1 MLVLDV
7 TKIPPEGQD
16 VDSPLTAGEV
26 HLEGEDSFVLEAG
39 GRLVCRVEKGDGES
53 VHVRGRLTAQLGV
66 DCSRCLEAYSHAVA
80 QELDLFYLPRVAG
93 LDSEEDAEL
102 SDRELVVAYYDAA
115 RIDLG
120 EMIREQLFLG
130 LPMKRLCSEGC
141 QGLCPSCGVD
151 RNASSCQCVP
161 EDEHVSSPFSKL
173 TLKGPNS

>member
-16 VDSPLTAGEV
+16 VDSALTAGEV
-26 HLEGEDSFVLEAG
+26 HVEGEESFALEAG
-39 GRLVCRVEKGDGES
+39 GRLACRVEKGENES

-66 DCSRCLEAYSHAVA
+66 DCSRCLTAFSYPVV

-102 SDRELVVAYYDAA
+102 SDRELVVAYYDGAQV
-115 RIDLG
+115 DLG

-130 LPMKRLCSEGC
+130 VPMKRLCSDGC

-151 RNASSCQCVP
+151 RNVSSCQCVP
-161 EDEHVSSPFSKL
+161 EDEHVSPFAKL
-173 TLKGPNS
+173 ALKGPNS

>member
-16 VDSPLTAGEV
+16 IDSALSAGEV
-26 HLEGEDSFVLEAG
+26 HLEGEESFGLETG
-39 GRLVCRVEKGDGES
+39 GRLRCHVEKGDGES

-66 DCSRCLEAYSHAVA
+66 ECSRCLKPFSFPVA

-115 RIDLG
+115 SIDLG

-130 LPMKRLCSEGC
+130 VPMKRLCSDGC

-161 EDEHVSSPFSKL
+161 EDEHVTPFAKL
-173 TLKGPNS
+173 ALKGPNS